1 MWCFK
6 RLFVKY
12 EHIYILGLMSG
23 IRIFSILRA
32 LDMADCLS
40 FIGLGLAGGGGIIFD
55 FQSDVDV
62 LVLFF
67 T

>member
-1 MWCFK
+1 M
-6 RLFVKY
+6 
-12 EHIYILGLMSG
+12 HIYILGLMSG

-32 LDMADCLS
+32 LDMADCLG